1 MKTFSEIQQIVN
13 DELKKIDFSKAPR
26 GLYEPIEYELGVG
39 GKRLRPSFA
48 LFTCQLFSGDYAA
61 AVHPAVALEV
71 FHNYT
76 LMHDDIMDKADKR
89 RNKPTVHKVWNEN
102 TAILSGD
109 AMMGMAYQLLEQC
122 DEKVFKSVFDIFSE
136 TAMGVFEGQQY
147 DMNFEVRSNVS
158 IDEYMTMIRLKT
170 AVLLAASFKIGAVC
184 GGASQEDAEALYNFG
199 INVGLSFQL
208 CDDLLDVY
216 GDTAKFGKN
225 IGGDICDNKKTY
237 LYIKALQLADG
248 SADEE
253 LLRRWFRVEEFDK
266 NRKIAEVTEAYNRL
280 NVKKD
285 TEDEME
291 RLYGEAGKALDSS
304 SLSDEQKSSLM
315 QLAGQLISRDA

>member
-1 MKTFSEIQQIVN
+1 MKTNNMKTFSEIQQIVN

-109 AMMGMAYQLLEQC
+109 AMMGMAYQQ
-122 DEKVFKSVFDIFSE
+122 
-136 TAMGVFEGQQY
+136 
-147 DMNFEVRSNVS
+147 
-158 IDEYMTMIRLKT
+158 
-170 AVLLAASFKIGAVC
+170 IG
-184 GGASQEDAEALYNFG
+184 
-199 INVGLSFQL
+199 
-208 CDDLLDVY
+208 
-216 GDTAKFGKN
+216 
-225 IGGDICDNKKTY
+225 
-237 LYIKALQLADG
+237 
-248 SADEE
+248 
-253 LLRRWFRVEEFDK
+253 
-266 NRKIAEVTEAYNRL
+266 
-280 NVKKD
+280 
-285 TEDEME
+285 
-291 RLYGEAGKALDSS
+291 
-304 SLSDEQKSSLM
+304 
-315 QLAGQLISRDA
+315 